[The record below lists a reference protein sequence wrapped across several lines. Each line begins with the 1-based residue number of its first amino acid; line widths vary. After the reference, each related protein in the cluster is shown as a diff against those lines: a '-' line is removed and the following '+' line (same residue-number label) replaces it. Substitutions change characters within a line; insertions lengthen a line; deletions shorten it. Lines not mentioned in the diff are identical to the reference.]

1 MAIAKKI
8 SEVYDFSSKIAS
20 GTSTISYENGECLI
34 SSNTD
39 IMGIEIHFTGKVNI
53 KPTLPEG
60 WYLRGNNSKIIIF
73 TLQNVPIKNQLLFQY
88 EGTIKLNKAIVA
100 NVEGKQIKCVVKKD
114 ESQWTKQNWFLDVE
128 ADTWDKFK
136 DITPNGKVKKTSYI
150 IDDDLPEAKPV
161 DKTKIKTKRRTTTSS
176 YTTGGGSSGGSGGY

>member
-20 GTSTISYENGECLI
+20 GTATISYENGECLI

-60 WYLRGNNSKIIIF
+60 WYLRGNSSKIIIF
-73 TLQNVPIKNQLLFQY
+73 TMQNVPIKNQLLFQY

-114 ESQWTKQNWFLDVE
+114 ESQWTKQNWSLDVE
-128 ADTWDKFK
+128 ADTWDNFK
-136 DITPNGKVKKTSYI
+136 SNVKKGKATKTKYNLP
-150 IDDDLPEAKPV
+150 DYDLPKV
-161 DKTKIKTKRRTTTSS
+161 DNTKIKTKRRTTTSS

>member
-1 MAIAKKI
+1 MATIKKI

-20 GTSTISYENGECLI
+20 GTATISYENGECLI
-34 SSNTD
+34 SSDTD

-60 WYLRGNNSKIIIF
+60 WYLRGNSSKIIIF
-73 TLQNVPIKNQLLFQY
+73 TMQNVPIKNQLLFQY

-100 NVEGKQIKCVVKKD
+100 NVEAKQIKCIVKKD
-114 ESQWTKQNWFLDVE
+114 ESQWTRQNWSLDVE
-128 ADTWDKFK
+128 ADTWDNFK

-150 IDDDLPEAKPV
+150 IDDDLPKV
-161 DKTKIKTKRRTTTSS
+161 DKTKIKTKRRTATSS